1 MSRLSKS
8 VIYLLYTGAEM
19 IAMAEVNTPF
29 EQPRRFSRV
38 RWVGRATYIAIFIVT
53 TLGAHGA
60 NGNEPNHSSPATE
73 SAKTTIDSSKTVD
86 WTPNP
91 SYPGMQN
98 GKLLHKPMSTFGLE
112 EYKTSTIIDLQASQS
127 RLFKIKNRVTRT
139 SISDSKIAEPVVV
152 SENDIVMLAKAPG
165 TATLGLWDDANNISV
180 IQLRVKKEN
189 GSPEAS
195 LKALFE
201 APQTPIRAVEV
212 GTISLEECKVTKVV
226 DLKVSESRLFKTPH
240 RIVRTSASNPAIA
253 DLAVPAENGV
263 YLVGK
268 APGTASA
275 FLWDDVGNMVGIELR
290 VSEENKNS
298 GSTPCEENVAALKT
312 TKASHL
318 APFPAS
324 PSTLEVELWTG
335 HKKDIQSPELRFPGP
350 SN

>member
-1 MSRLSKS
+1 
-8 VIYLLYTGAEM
+8 M
-19 IAMAEVNTPF
+19 IAMTEVKILF
-29 EQPRRFSRV
+29 EQPWRLLQVSLFA
-38 RWVGRATYIAIFIVT
+38 RATYIAIFIVAT
-53 TLGAHGA
+53 VGTHGA
-60 NGNEPNHSSPATE
+60 NGNEPNHSSPVAE
-73 SAKTTIDSSKTVD
+73 SAKTTPDSSKTID
-86 WTPNP
+86 WSPNT

-98 GKLLHKPMSTFGLE
+98 GKLLHQPMSTFGLE

-127 RLFKIKNRVTRT
+127 RLFKIKHRVTRT

-165 TATLGLWDDANNISV
+165 TATLGLWDDANNIAV

-201 APQTPIRAVEV
+201 TPQTPIRAVEV
-212 GTISLEECKVTKVV
+212 GTISLEECKATKTV
-226 DLKVSESRLFKTPH
+226 DLKVSEPRLFKTAH
-240 RIVRTSASNPAIA
+240 RIVRTSTSNPTIA

-275 FLWDDVGNMVGIELR
+275 FLWDDEDNMVGIELR
-290 VSEENKNS
+290 VSEENKTS
-298 GSTPCEENVAALKT
+298 GSTPREENVAALKT
-312 TKASHL
+312 TQVSHL
-318 APFPAS
+318 TPFPAS
-324 PSTLEVELWTG
+324 QSTREVELWTG
-335 HKKDIQSPELRFPGP
+335 HKKDVQRPELGFPGP